1 MGWDGMEWNVKQSGQ
16 RRDVGLELELDS
28 LAAVVCAAHAF
39 FRGGLFCSSK
49 FFSTAR
55 SVEWSR
61 GGLAL
66 RPCRHRSIGA
76 VAAALPCSL
85 LAFPPQIIAG
95 PWLSN

>member
-1 MGWDGMEWNVKQSGQ
+1 MEWNVKQSGQ

-28 LAAVVCAAHAF
+28 LAAVVGAAHAF

-49 FFSTAR
+49 IFSTAR

-61 GGLAL
+61 
-66 RPCRHRSIGA
+66 GA

-85 LAFPPQIIAG
+85 LAFPPQIIAD

>member
-1 MGWDGMEWNVKQSGQ
+1 
-16 RRDVGLELELDS
+16 VGLELELDS

-39 FRGGLFCSSK
+39 FRGGRGPLLLGQN
-49 FFSTAR
+49 FSTAR

-61 GGLAL
+61 GGGAL
-66 RPCRHRSIGA
+66 PRLRLIGA

-85 LAFPPQIIAG
+85 LAFPPQIIAD